1 MKKVKNILYID
12 EEVVKGMAKIKS
24 VYVCQECGYETPKW
38 LGKCPD
44 CNNWNTFEEE
54 VVQAKSSS
62 KVNTIARAPKKLAK
76 KLTEV
81 TSSKSDRIV
90 TGINEFDR
98 VMGGGIVRDSITI
111 ITARPGAGKSTL
123 LLQVA
128 DSIAKKG
135 HKVIYASG
143 EESDSQIKNRADRI
157 LEEIDEN
164 IWVVQ
169 ETTLENVVGSIEE
182 IDPDLVIIDSI
193 QTFTMEAYL
202 PARAGSPTQTMECA
216 NELLRVAKNDKRARA
231 VIIVGQ
237 MTKADELAGLRAL
250 EHLVDTVLI
259 IEADSDEE
267 LRGLVSSKNR
277 FGSTGETGFFQMSEK
292 GMISIDNP
300 SEFFMT
306 KRDEGELV
314 SGSTLTVIKEGSRA
328 IITEIESLVSK
339 TFTPYPTRIG
349 ETLGKDKLN
358 TLISILEQRGGINLY
373 DKNVIIKTTGG
384 MRIREQGINLAVI
397 MSIVSSVKQKG
408 IEGNIAFIADVGLTG
423 ELKKVPSLESRV
435 KELARMGFRRVYV
448 AKDSFNRN
456 TKINGIEVVAL
467 KSLNDVIAHVY
478 R

>member
-1 MKKVKNILYID
+1 MAKVKT
-12 EEVVKGMAKIKS
+12 VFT
-24 VYVCQECGYETPKW
+24 CQECGYESPKW
-38 LGKCPD
+38 MGKCPD
-44 CNNWNTFEEE
+44 CSKWNTFSEE
-54 VVQAKSSS
+54 QIIQNKNS
-62 KVNTIARAPKKLAK
+62 KVATAVREINRKPVRKLS
-76 KLTEV
+76 EV

-128 DSIAKKG
+128 DNIARSNS
-135 HKVIYASG
+135 KVIYASG
-143 EESDSQIKNRADRI
+143 EESDSQIKSRADRI
-157 LEEIDEN
+157 LSNIDNN

-169 ETTLENVVGSIEE
+169 ETSMDNVVDAVKE
-182 IDPDLVIIDSI
+182 IDPDLIIIDSI
-193 QTFTMEAYL
+193 QTFTMDAAL

-216 NELLRVAKNDKRARA
+216 NELLRIAKDDSRQRA
-231 VIIVGQ
+231 VFIVGQ

-267 LRGLVSSKNR
+267 LRALVSSKNR

-292 GMISIDNP
+292 GMRSIDNP

-306 KRDEGELV
+306 KREDGEIV
-314 SGSTLTVIKEGSRA
+314 SGCALTVIREGSRP

-339 TFTPYPTRIG
+339 TFTPYPTRIA

-384 MRIREQGINLAVI
+384 MKIKEQGINLAVI
-397 MSIVSSVKQKG
+397 MSIVSSVKDKG
-408 IEGNIAFIADVGLTG
+408 IEASIAFIADVGLTG
-423 ELKKVPSLESRV
+423 ELKKIPSLELRV
-435 KELARMGFRRVYV
+435 KELARMGFKEVYV
-448 AKDSFNRN
+448 AKDSFAKGF
-456 TKINGIEVVAL
+456 KIEGIKIVAL
-467 KSLNDVIAHVY
+467 KTLNEVIAHVY

>member
-1 MKKVKNILYID
+1 
-12 EEVVKGMAKIKS
+12 MAKIKT
-24 VYVCQECGYETPKW
+24 VYICKDCGYETPKW

-62 KVNTIARAPKKLAK
+62 KVVTSARTPKKVAK

-128 DSIAKKG
+128 DCIAKKG

-157 LEEIDEN
+157 LEKINEN

-169 ETTLENVVGSIEE
+169 ETSLDNVVDSIEE

-193 QTFTMEAYL
+193 QTFTMEGYL

-216 NELLRVAKNDKRARA
+216 NELLRVAKNDKRQRA

-267 LRGLVSSKNR
+267 LRGLISSKNR
-277 FGSTGETGFFQMSEK
+277 FGSTGETGFFQMTEK
-292 GMISIDNP
+292 GMMSIDNP

-435 KELARMGFRRVYV
+435 KELARMGFKRVYV
-448 AKDSFNRN
+448 AKDSFN
-456 TKINGIEVVAL
+456 NGTVFKCIEVVAL
-467 KSLNDVIAHVY
+467 KTLNDVIFHVY
-478 R
+478 RQ

>member
-1 MKKVKNILYID
+1 
-12 EEVVKGMAKIKS
+12 MAKIKT
-24 VYVCQECGYETPKW
+24 VYVCKDCGYETPKW

-54 VVQAKSSS
+54 VVQAKSTS
-62 KVNTIARAPKKLAK
+62 KAITISRTPKKVAK

-128 DSIAKKG
+128 DCIAKKG

-157 LEEIDEN
+157 LDNINEN

-169 ETTLENVVGSIEE
+169 ETSLDNVVDSIEE
-182 IDPDLVIIDSI
+182 IDPDLIIIDSI
-193 QTFTMEAYL
+193 QTFTMEGYL

-216 NELLRVAKNDKRARA
+216 NELLRVAKNDKRQRA

-277 FGSTGETGFFQMSEK
+277 FGSTGETGFFQMTEK
-292 GMISIDNP
+292 GMMSIDNP

-314 SGSTLTVIKEGSRA
+314 SGSTLTVIKEGSRP

-435 KELARMGFRRVYV
+435 KELARMGFKRVYV
-448 AKDSFNRN
+448 AKDSFSKG
-456 TKINGIEVVAL
+456 TVFKGIDVIAL
-467 KSLNDVIAHVY
+467 KTLNDVIFHVY

>member
-1 MKKVKNILYID
+1 
-12 EEVVKGMAKIKS
+12 MAKIKT
-24 VYVCQECGYETPKW
+24 VYVCRDCGYETPKW

-54 VVQAKSSS
+54 VVQAKSTS
-62 KVNTIARAPKKLAK
+62 KSVTTSRTPKKVAK

-128 DSIAKKG
+128 DCIAKKG

-157 LEEIDEN
+157 LDKINEN

-169 ETTLENVVGSIEE
+169 ETSLNNVVDSIEE

-193 QTFTMEAYL
+193 QTFTMEDYL

-216 NELLRVAKNDKRARA
+216 NELLRVAKNDKRQRA

-277 FGSTGETGFFQMSEK
+277 FGSTGETGFFQMTEK
-292 GMISIDNP
+292 GMMSIDNP

-435 KELARMGFRRVYV
+435 KELARMGFKRVYV
-448 AKDSFNRN
+448 AKDSFGKG
-456 TKINGIEVVAL
+456 TVFKGIDVIAL
-467 KSLNDVIAHVY
+467 KTLNDVIFHVY

>member
-1 MKKVKNILYID
+1 
-12 EEVVKGMAKIKS
+12 MAKIKT
-24 VYVCQECGYETPKW
+24 VYVCKDCGYETPKW

-54 VVQAKSSS
+54 VVQAKSTS
-62 KVNTIARAPKKLAK
+62 KAVTTSRTPKKVAK

-128 DSIAKKG
+128 DCIAKKG

-157 LEEIDEN
+157 LDNINEN

-169 ETTLENVVGSIEE
+169 ETSLDNVVDSIED
-182 IDPDLVIIDSI
+182 IDPDLIIIDSI
-193 QTFTMEAYL
+193 QTFTMEGYL

-216 NELLRVAKNDKRARA
+216 NELLRVAKNDKRQRA

-277 FGSTGETGFFQMSEK
+277 FGSTPGWHYAQNK
-292 GMISIDNP
+292 PD
-300 SEFFMT
+300 
-306 KRDEGELV
+306 
-314 SGSTLTVIKEGSRA
+314 
-328 IITEIESLVSK
+328 
-339 TFTPYPTRIG
+339 
-349 ETLGKDKLN
+349 
-358 TLISILEQRGGINLY
+358 
-373 DKNVIIKTTGG
+373 
-384 MRIREQGINLAVI
+384 
-397 MSIVSSVKQKG
+397 
-408 IEGNIAFIADVGLTG
+408 
-423 ELKKVPSLESRV
+423 
-435 KELARMGFRRVYV
+435 
-448 AKDSFNRN
+448 
-456 TKINGIEVVAL
+456 
-467 KSLNDVIAHVY
+467 
-478 R
+478 